1 MKGIFNPN
9 EFIGDP
15 VVDCSRPTTD
25 DAYDTTSNN
34 GKKYKLTDETS
45 PLGNMRRIKA
55 LRDFADVKKGDLG
68 GFVESEDNLS
78 QYGDC
83 WIYDDAKAIGHSKV
97 IDNAQIRE
105 NAVIRDFAS
114 VGDRSIVRGK
124 AMVTDIVM
132 IRDNAIVE
140 GCAVVSGI
148 ARLSDNAHVS
158 GKAIVQGNTVMS
170 DDSSAYGNA
179 VLSGNANI
187 LENAVVCGKATMHN
201 GFACGNAMVCG
212 NVNVFDNPTFSG
224 DAVISGKRDYITFHN
239 WWSSGR
245 TVTWTRSNDM
255 WKAGC
260 FEGTGE
266 QLVEKAYADSPMSGR
281 EYKRIVV
288 YVEEIKK
295 YL

>member
-1 MKGIFNPN
+1 MKGYFNPN

-15 VVDCSRPTTD
+15 VVDCTRPTTD
-25 DAYDTTSNN
+25 DAYDMTYN
-34 GKKYKLTDETS
+34 GKKYEITNETN
-45 PLGNMRRIKA
+45 PIGNMRRIKA

-83 WIYDDAKAIGHSKV
+83 WIYDNAKAIGNSKV
-97 IDNAQIRE
+97 IDNAQIRK
-105 NAVIRDFAS
+105 NALIRGFAS
-114 VGDRSIVRGK
+114 VGDRSIVRGN
-124 AMVTDIVM
+124 AQVTDIVK
-132 IRDNAIVE
+132 ISDNAIVE
-140 GCAVVSGI
+140 GYAVVSGD

-158 GKAIVQGNTVMS
+158 GKVIVRANTVMS
-170 DDSSAYGNA
+170 GESSAYGNA
-179 VLSGNANI
+179 VLSGDAYI
-187 LENAVVCGKATMHN
+187 YGNAVVCGNATMHH
-201 GFACGNAMVCG
+201 GIACGNAVVCG
-212 NVNVFDNPTFSG
+212 NVNVFDNPTFSA
-224 DAVISGKRDYITFHN
+224 DDVIYGKRDYITFHN

-245 TVTWTRSNDM
+245 TVTWTRSNNR

-266 QLVEKAYADSPMSGR
+266 QLVEKAYADSFMSGR
-281 EYKRIVV
+281 EYKRLVD